1 MSDFSSSLYETEQA
15 ISSIDGI
22 LSGSIGIVWSIIII
36 VGAIVSFC
44 ISVTHWL
51 LQAYP
56 LFRLA
61 QKIGR
66 KNAWLAWIPGIG
78 DYCRTFV
85 LTDLPGNKEV
95 VILNKV
101 KLSRVAAFWIWVGVK
116 LFGFIVWD
124 GIMTIFSGIASAT
137 GIGALLA
144 PAFVV
149 LSFVPD
155 VALFLFEYT
164 FLRDAL
170 DLFKPDKKKNN
181 TMAIILSVVDYF
193 LPWRFA
199 RTVYLWF
206 LLRCEPLPGDTDAT
220 PIDSEIV
227 QNT

>member
-1 MSDFSSSLYETEQA
+1 MSDYSSSLYEFERV
-15 ISSIDGI
+15 IGSINNI
-22 LSGSIGIVWSIIII
+22 FNSGIGIVWSIILII
-36 VGAIVSFC
+36 SAIVSFTV
-44 ISVTHWL
+44 SMVHWL

-61 QKIGR
+61 QKTGR
-66 KNAWLAWIPGIG
+66 KCAWLAWIPFIG

-85 LTDLPGNKEV
+85 LSDLPGNKEV

-124 GIMTIFSGIASAT
+124 GVMTILSGVVSAT
-137 GIGALLA
+137 GIGALLT
-144 PAFVV
+144 PAFAV

-170 DLFKPDKKKNN
+170 DLFKPDRKKNN
-181 TMAIILSVVDYF
+181 TIAIILSVVDYF

-220 PIDSEIV
+220 PIDSEVV
-227 QNT
+227 QNS